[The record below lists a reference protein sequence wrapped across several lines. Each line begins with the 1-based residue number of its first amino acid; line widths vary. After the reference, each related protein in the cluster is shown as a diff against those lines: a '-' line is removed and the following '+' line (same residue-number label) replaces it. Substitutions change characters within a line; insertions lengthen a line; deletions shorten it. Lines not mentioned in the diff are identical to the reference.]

1 MKLQKLLFSSF
12 FTILF
17 LLPFVRVAGQDEPL
31 AEQIKDKIQHEAFT
45 VNSILQTGFRYSLA
59 DDGFQG
65 GRTFELGNARISL
78 RGSIDNGFY
87 YRLFLNFAGE
97 PNLLDAYIGYRLND
111 GLRFTLGAMKPKQS
125 LDFIPSPAST
135 DFIDRTRIAGLLVQS
150 RELGLSAEG
159 DLGGFYY
166 FAGLFNGNKHRLNNN
181 NNKFYTIG
189 RAQYTFREII
199 PGYLQ
204 FAVQGS
210 YGDTPGVQTGNAG
223 PILSGARTIMGTDFR
238 LETNNYILAA
248 EYLTGDLEIE
258 KNDAEQ
264 TETISG
270 YYITGGYSISDKTMI
285 LGRWQNWNH
294 KLDNTDD
301 NQLTIGVNQGITSIA
316 SMQFNFDSYYPHIGE
331 TQYGLSFLLQIAF

>member
-1 MKLQKLLFSSF
+1 MKIPKTLFRSILAVLLLSF
-12 FTILF
+12 
-17 LLPFVRVAGQDEPL
+17 VSVSAQDEPL
-31 AEQIKDKIQHEAFT
+31 ARQIKEKVQHEAFT
-45 VNSILQTGFRYSLA
+45 VNSIMQTGVRYSLA

-78 RGSIDNGFY
+78 RGNIDNGFY
-87 YRLFLNFAGE
+87 YRLFVNFAGE

-125 LDFIPSPAST
+125 LDYIPSPAST
-135 DFIDRTRIAGLLVQS
+135 DFIDRTRIAGLLIQS

-166 FAGLFNGNKHRLNNN
+166 FAGLFNGNKHRAGNN

-189 RAQYTFREII
+189 RAQYTFTEIV

-223 PILSGARTIMGTDFR
+223 PVLSGKRSIMGADFR
-238 LETNNYILAA
+238 IETNNFLLSA

-258 KNDAEQ
+258 LNDAEQ

-270 YYITGGYSISDKTMI
+270 YYITSGFNISGKTMI
-285 LGRWQNWNH
+285 LGRWQNWNR
-294 KLDNTDD
+294 KIENTDD
-301 NQLTIGVNQGITSIA
+301 NQLTIGVNQGITSIT
-316 SMQFNFDSYYPHIGE
+316 SMQFNFDTYFPHSGD
-331 TQYGLSFLLQIAF
+331 TQYGLSVLFQIAF